1 MIIMSV
7 FPPIFVS
14 VIDEVFK
21 KIIIDNYFIILKYS
35 VRTYYLKLNLLV
47 FIYRHRKRKLIY
59 VKQK

>member
-7 FPPIFVS
+7 FFPIFVS